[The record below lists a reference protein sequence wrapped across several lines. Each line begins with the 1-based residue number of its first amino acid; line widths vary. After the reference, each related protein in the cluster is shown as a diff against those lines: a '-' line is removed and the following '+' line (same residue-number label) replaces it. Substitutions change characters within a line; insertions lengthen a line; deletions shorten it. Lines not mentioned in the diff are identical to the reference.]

1 MVEQIVQG
9 RIIHSKGNLNMYPPL
24 SKPLTIVDEI
34 TEDLIF
40 KFYYRSLAE
49 GQDKGHRGAGAM
61 CVKGVCPGTHLE
73 SPLPC
78 WIGSH
83 PTLQNFALPWQPA
96 GAAPLSPSPTQPL
109 ALSIYKLHQPT
120 PGHWA
125 AENYTQGALLERSTW
140 RLKILILYP
149 EELGKIN
156 WVREEKN
163 RVWSSSSFVTDCKGV
178 AVAAHGSFIAPQ
190 LAPLKHVSHP
200 LHICMLTST
209 LHVPLQ
215 IDFGKCK
222 IALVAFVLLPNY
234 CLPLKPAAHT
244 YCNSFGNN

>member
-125 AENYTQGALLERSTW
+125 AENYTQRALLERSTW
-140 RLKILILYP
+140 WLKILQ
-149 EELGKIN
+149 
-156 WVREEKN
+156 
-163 RVWSSSSFVTDCKGV
+163 D
-178 AVAAHGSFIAPQ
+178 
-190 LAPLKHVSHP
+190 
-200 LHICMLTST
+200 
-209 LHVPLQ
+209 
-215 IDFGKCK
+215 
-222 IALVAFVLLPNY
+222 
-234 CLPLKPAAHT
+234 
-244 YCNSFGNN
+244 